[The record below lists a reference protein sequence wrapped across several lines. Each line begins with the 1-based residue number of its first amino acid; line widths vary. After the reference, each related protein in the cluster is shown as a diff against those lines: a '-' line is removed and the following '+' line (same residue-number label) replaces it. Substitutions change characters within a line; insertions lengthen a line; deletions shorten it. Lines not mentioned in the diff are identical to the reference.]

1 VLPDD
6 KKAGFWELF
15 CRELKLKRSEM
26 LAMKTEITESNYDS
40 LAPVSRQTI
49 SLGHTH
55 SPVAMDFASN
65 PNFLIEI
72 EELQGVVGL
81 SSAVQAGILV
91 NQDHSCWITNM
102 GRSGSTEVYNPNNGK
117 HRKLTFNQVAYV
129 RHGDWVGFYG
139 SFFRVLFGFS
149 SIQLKPVSQEEM
161 KKIG

>member
-1 VLPDD
+1 
-6 KKAGFWELF
+6 
-15 CRELKLKRSEM
+15 M
-26 LAMKTEITESNYDS
+26 LAMKIESTEKSFDS
-40 LAPVSRQTI
+40 LAPVSRQCI
-49 SLGHTH
+49 SLGNTH

-91 NQDHSCWITNM
+91 NQDKSCWVTNM
-102 GRSGSTEVYNPNNGK
+102 GRSGSTEVYNPDNGK
-117 HRKLTFNQVAYV
+117 HRKLSFNQVAYV

-139 SFFRVLFGFS
+139 SFFRVMFGFS

-161 KKIG
+161 KDLR

>member
-1 VLPDD
+1 
-6 KKAGFWELF
+6 
-15 CRELKLKRSEM
+15 M
-26 LAMKTEITESNYDS
+26 LAMKIETSENSFDS
-40 LAPVSRQTI
+40 LAPVSRQVI
-49 SLGHTH
+49 SLSNAH

-91 NQDHSCWITNM
+91 NQDKSCWVTNM
-102 GRSGSTEVYNPNNGK
+102 GRSGSTEVYNPENRK
-117 HRKLTFNQVAYV
+117 HRKLSFNQVAYV

-149 SIQLKPVSQEEM
+149 SIQLKPISQEEM
-161 KKIG
+161 NSL